1 MWIFHAADD
10 PLIVPSYTLDP
21 TLAALDKAGICYR
34 LTRYPEGRIFW
45 QSAHFCWEAVFKE
58 REMKEWL
65 FAQRIGGFKQLKK
78 KIGIRSGDKKEGHKI
93 NDDVSDIAAQAIAAA
108 DRKYM

>member
-1 MWIFHAADD
+1 
-10 PLIVPSYTLDP
+10 
-21 TLAALDKAGICYR
+21 
-34 LTRYPEGRIFW
+34 
-45 QSAHFCWEAVFKE
+45 
-58 REMKEWL
+58 MKEWL